1 MSTTALFVE
10 LLVIGLEALAWI
22 ALLIG
27 IFFGLDWI
35 TSLGVAFEKASVFTT
50 VVVIG
55 VAYLMGIIVD
65 EICDALIS
73 PWANR
78 IRSSVRE
85 KGHPEMWDM
94 QSYVFTHS
102 KEATEQLGYVR
113 SRIRITR
120 SSIFN
125 LGLIGILAIVFVSKQ
140 VSIAGDAKSNLIWFV
155 FITGIGV
162 VSMTTFVYWRTE
174 LSYWLRTR
182 SVYKSLTGPA
192 PQASSAHDER
202 NKKGKL

>member
-1 MSTTALFVE
+1 MSTTALFIE

-35 TSLGVAFEKASVFTT
+35 TSLGVAFEKASGFTT

-55 VAYLMGIIVD
+55 IAYLIGIIVD
-65 EICDALIS
+65 EICDALVS
-73 PWANR
+73 PWTNR

-94 QSYVFTHS
+94 QSYVLTYS
-102 KEATEQLGYVR
+102 KEVTEQLGYVR

-125 LGLIGILAIVFVSKQ
+125 LGLIGILAIVFISKQ
-140 VSIAGDAKSNLIWFV
+140 VSIPVDAKSSLILFV
-155 FITGIGV
+155 AITSV
-162 VSMTTFVYWRTE
+162 VIVGMTIFVYWRTE

-182 SVYKSLTGPA
+182 SVYKSLTELA
-192 PQASSAHDER
+192 PRSTRVQSKR
-202 NKKGKL
+202 NKKSK